1 MEEIIS
7 LNDNKHISLT
17 LASIIV
23 NYKSEERTI
32 KYIKEE
38 LQSKC
43 NLSQVIIIVNN
54 SATEESTKKLCNNL
68 NAYRV
73 NNITCNIPFS
83 TIYVIHNINNAGFAR
98 GNNLGVDFV
107 SGHFH
112 VKYILFSNND
122 IRFINPNVIEL
133 LIDKLKSQPD
143 VGVIGPKVIGLDGN
157 CQSPNEYVPFWT
169 EMVGQYWE
177 RFIPFYHIKHFN
189 QNNAAEGYYYRI
201 MGSFFIVKYKDFV
214 KCGKFDSN
222 TFLYG
227 EEAILSERMNTIGK
241 RNYYLPTVAVL
252 HEHGCTTTKHLNQV
266 KGNFLMFD
274 SLSYYYHSYKGI
286 RKISILLAKLSMWI
300 YSYLQYFSRL
310 FK

>member
-1 MEEIIS
+1 M
-7 LNDNKHISLT
+7 NFN

-23 NYKSEERTI
+23 NYKSEGRTI

-43 NLSQVIIIVNN
+43 SLSQVIIIVNN
-54 SATEESTKKLCNNL
+54 SATEESTKKLCNDL
-68 NAYRV
+68 NAKRV
-73 NNITCNIPFS
+73 DDIACNIPLS
-83 TIYVIHNINNAGFAR
+83 TIYVIHNINNSGFAR

-107 SGHFH
+107 SEHFN

-122 IRFINPNVIEL
+122 IRFIDSNVIEV
-133 LIDKLKSQPD
+133 LIEKLKFLPD
-143 VGVIGPKVIGLDGN
+143 VGIIGPKVIGLDGN
-157 CQSPNEYVPFWT
+157 CQSPNQYVPFWT

-201 MGSFFIVKYKDFV
+201 MGSFFIVNYNDFV
-214 KCGKFDSN
+214 KCGRFDPN

-227 EEAILSERMNTIGK
+227 EEVILSERMNMIDK
-241 RNYYLPTVAVL
+241 KNYYLPTVTIL
-252 HEHGCTTTKHLNQV
+252 HEHGSTTAKHLNQI

-274 SLSYYYHSYKGI
+274 SLSYYYRYYKGVD
-286 RKISILLAKLSMWI
+286 KISILLAKISMWL
-300 YSYLQYFSRL
+300 YSYLQCFFRVL
-310 FK
+310 K

>member
-1 MEEIIS
+1 M
-7 LNDNKHISLT
+7 NFN

-54 SATEESTKKLCNNL
+54 GATEESTKKLCNNL
-68 NAYRV
+68 HAYRV
-73 NNITCNIPFS
+73 NDITCHIPFS
-83 TIYVIHNINNAGFAR
+83 TIYVIHNINNSGFAR

-107 SGHFH
+107 SEHFN

-122 IRFINPNVIEL
+122 IRFIVPNVIEL
-133 LIDKLKSQPD
+133 LIDKLKSHPD

-189 QNNAAEGYYYRI
+189 QNNATEGYYYRI
-201 MGSFFIVKYKDFV
+201 MGSFFIVRYNDFI

-274 SLSYYYHSYKGI
+274 SLSYYYQSYKGI